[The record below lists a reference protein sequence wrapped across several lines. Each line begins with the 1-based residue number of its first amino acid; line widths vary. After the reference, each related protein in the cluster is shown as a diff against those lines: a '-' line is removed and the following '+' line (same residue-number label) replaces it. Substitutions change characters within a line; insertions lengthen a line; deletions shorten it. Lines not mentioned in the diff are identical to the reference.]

1 MKKKALG
8 RGLSALLETP
18 SPKMETADETKPSQH
33 NVLWLAPDQ
42 IECNRNQPRK
52 TFDPESLD
60 EMVQSIKARGIL
72 QPLVARRHPDDAS
85 RYELIAGE
93 RRLRASKEAGLATVP
108 VVVWEATEEETL
120 ELALIENLQREDLN
134 PLEEASAYARLQERF
149 GLTQEQVAQK
159 VGKRRSTVANSL
171 RLLELTADEQRHLM
185 SGMITAGHARA
196 LLSIANPLKRS
207 ELLKQIVQDGLSVR
221 RAEEIAQSPNKSD
234 SHRKKQKTAQKLS
247 PDMFGI
253 QEALRDA
260 LGTKVTLVP
269 KRGRG
274 GTERPGGRIVV
285 EYYTDDDIERILKQ
299 VGATYE

>member
-8 RGLSALLETP
+8 RGLSALLDTPTPKIET
-18 SPKMETADETKPSQH
+18 SEEGRVHQH
-33 NVLWLAPDQ
+33 NVLWLTPDR

-52 TFDPESLD
+52 TFDPESLE
-60 EMVQSIKARGIL
+60 EMVQSIKTRGIL
-72 QPLVARRHPDDAS
+72 QPLVVRRHPDDTS

-93 RRLRASKEAGLATVP
+93 RRLRASKVAGLETVP

-171 RLLELTADEQRHLM
+171 RLLELTSDEQRCLAN
-185 SGMITAGHARA
+185 GEITAGHARA
-196 LLSIANPLKRS
+196 LLSVSNPIKRT
-207 ELLKQIVQDGLSVR
+207 ELLKQIVRDGLSVR
-221 RAEEIAQSPNKSD
+221 QTEALAQSPGKTTA
-234 SHRKKQKTAQKLS
+234 HRTKDKTSPKLS

-269 KRGRG
+269 KRGKKG
-274 GTERPGGRIVV
+274 KERPGGRIVI